1 VWRNDLIE
9 GGMMRPKNWRFVGVG
24 TVLIVLSMAFFVAMM
39 GLAPRSNDPVSL
51 MRTVGEVVGVV
62 AGISLAMIA
71 VGLVGRR
78 V

>member
-1 VWRNDLIE
+1 
-9 GGMMRPKNWRFVGVG
+9 MRPKNWRFVGVG

>member
-1 VWRNDLIE
+1 
-9 GGMMRPKNWRFVGVG
+9 MRQKNWRFVGVG
-24 TVLIVLSMAFFVAMM
+24 MALIVLALAFFVGMM
-39 GLAPRSNDPVSL
+39 GLAPRSTDPVSM

>member
-1 VWRNDLIE
+1 
-9 GGMMRPKNWRFVGVG
+9 MRQKNWRFVGVG
-24 TVLIVLSMAFFVAMM
+24 MVLIVLALAFFVGMM
-39 GLAPRSNDPVSL
+39 GMAPKSNDPVSL